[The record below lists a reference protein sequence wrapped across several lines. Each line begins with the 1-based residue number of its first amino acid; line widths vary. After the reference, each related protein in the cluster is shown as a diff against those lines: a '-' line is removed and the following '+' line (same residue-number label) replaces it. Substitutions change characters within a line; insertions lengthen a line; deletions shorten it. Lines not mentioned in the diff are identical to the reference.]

1 MISITELSRKIGL
14 NETSE
19 KKLQNDLNEVV
30 DKLNDFIG
38 KNEIPAPEVMEDLDK
53 AVKALRPT
61 VQWLSALREVVKYA
75 EAKNLKA
82 VSDEDI
88 TIALTKARKYTA
100 YVVKTNKT
108 TDRYEKVTKAA
119 KYDML
124 GMLEKLDVNLGSFK
138 QKMSVILCSIAL
150 LADRRIT
157 KGKGKAAIIANYRG
171 DADIKKAITEAKE
184 IGSLSFLKDAV
195 QNAVNAYIPSSKFTA
210 AEPDAEFFY
219 AISTKL
225 DKKKI
230 CGVSAGLAKEAYEG
244 FFDYASEL
252 LNKDGKVRY
261 NIAYKYTELEA
272 KEYVTAEDEDEN
284 SESAKPQSEE
294 MPNAK
299 EPAVETPAAEP
310 VAAKPAKEPTAKR
323 GSKGSKKSDKA
334 AA

>member
-14 NETSE
+14 NEASE
-19 KKLQNDLNEVV
+19 KKLQNNLNEVV
-30 DKLNDFIG
+30 DKLNDFLG

-75 EAKNLKA
+75 EAKKLKA

-100 YVVKTNKT
+100 YIVKVNKN

-124 GMLEKLDVNLGSFK
+124 GMLEKFDVNLGSFK

-157 KGKGKAAIIANYRG
+157 KGKGKASIIANYRG

-272 KEYVTAEDEDEN
+272 KEYVTAEDEDEK
-284 SESAKPQSEE
+284 SEPIEPKSEE
-294 MPNAK
+294 APKTEKPKSEA
-299 EPAVETPAAEP
+299 PAAEP
-310 VAAKPAKEPTAKR
+310 TTEPKEEAKTKR
-323 GSKGSKKSDKA
+323 GSKDSKKSDKA